1 MSASQTR
8 GTGEVREEDDV
19 SHLSYSLTTKQP
31 PNCLIALS
39 TTMSKLTK
47 GH

>member
-19 SHLSYSLTTKQP
+19 SHLSYSLTTKQRCQP
-31 PNCLIALS
+31 Q
-39 TTMSKLTK
+39 
-47 GH
+47 